1 MILQGQKIVVT
12 GAAAR
17 RGIGQA
23 TCRMAAGFG
32 ASVFAVD
39 RDAEGLEWLAR
50 ELPEL
55 ADTSVCDITS
65 DEECRTVGTALAKVG
80 GADALIHCAGI
91 AEPLALAQVT
101 RARYDRMLDIN
112 LWGTI
117 QMAQALAPA
126 MIERGSGSMVF
137 ISSVAGQR
145 GGGFVGGLHYSA
157 SKAAVLGLM
166 KGLARELGPAG
177 VRVNAVAPGLVDTD
191 MTNPFMPPEMR
202 SVLAKQAL
210 LGRMA
215 TPEEIAGVCLFL
227 CSNLASYVT
236 GATLDVNGGL
246 HIH

>member
-23 TCRMAAGFG
+23 ACRMAAGFG

-191 MTNPFMPPEMR
+191 MTNPFMPPEVR
-202 SVLAKQAL
+202 SALAKQAL
-210 LGRMA
+210 LGRIA

>member
-1 MILQGQKIVVT
+1 MLLHDQKIVVT

-23 TCRMAAGFG
+23 ACRMASGFG
-32 ASVFAVD
+32 ASVYAVD
-39 RDAEGLEWLAR
+39 RDAEGLEWLAAD
-50 ELPEL
+50 LPEL
-55 ADTSVCDITS
+55 AGAFVCDITK
-65 DEECRTVGTALAKVG
+65 EEDCRRVGGMLADAG
-80 GADALIHCAGI
+80 GADGLVHCAGV
-91 AEPLALAQVT
+91 AEPLSLAQMS
-101 RARYDRMLDIN
+101 RDRYDRMLDIN
-112 LWGTI
+112 LWGVI

-126 MIERGSGSMVF
+126 MVERGNGSMVF

-157 SKAAVLGLM
+157 SKAAVLGFM
-166 KGLARELGPAG
+166 KVLARELGPAG
-177 VRVNAVAPGLVDTD
+177 VRVNAVTPGLVDTD
-191 MTNPFMPPEMR
+191 MTNPFMPPDMR
-202 SVLAKQAL
+202 TALAKQAL